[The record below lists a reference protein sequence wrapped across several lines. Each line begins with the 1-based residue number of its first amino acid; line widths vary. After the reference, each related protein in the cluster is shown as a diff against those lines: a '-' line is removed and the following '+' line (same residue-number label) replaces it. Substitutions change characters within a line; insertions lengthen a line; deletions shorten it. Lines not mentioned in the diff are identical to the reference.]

1 MINNIVIT
9 VLSVVVCLLFLHCD
23 NNVVFCNFVII
34 TVRYDNCVPGVVS
47 LLLHF
52 NNNTLCCSFVVITL
66 LITILSVVVLLIL
79 HVNNNIPCCS
89 FVVITL

>member
-1 MINNIVIT
+1 MINYIVIT
-9 VLSVVVCLLFLHCD
+9 VLSVVVCCFLPCD

-34 TVRYDNCVPGVVS
+34 KVRYENNVPVVVS

-66 LITILSVVVLLIL
+66 
-79 HVNNNIPCCS
+79 
-89 FVVITL
+89 